1 MPPQVQKMEEQN
13 RERAAVPRNWHLGGE
28 LRALLRLAIPVVLSE
43 LAWMLMSVVDTIMV
57 GRLSPEA
64 IGAVGLSSS
73 LYYIPALFGAG
84 LLLGLDT
91 LVSQAYGRGDHTD
104 CRKWVMQGIYIVLL
118 FSVPVMIIVQ
128 WIPALLPRWGTN
140 PAVASQTAEY
150 LRLLN
155 WGTPWLLTYACFRRY
170 LQGMH
175 IVKPVTFALVT
186 ANLVNLAGNW
196 LLIYGKFGL
205 PEMGV
210 RGSALSTVLARV
222 YMAAFLVAVAIWQ
235 EHKAGGSFFAQF
247 PLPDKRR
254 ILRILQLGGPAAT
267 QMIFEIG
274 AFGGATVIA
283 AKLSAERLAAHQVA
297 LNIASVTYMVP
308 LGISAAA
315 AVSVGHSIGR
325 GDPARARRTGY
336 LAIGV
341 AAAFMALM
349 ALLLILFPHSI
360 VRIYS
365 PDPRVM
371 AIGAPLLALA
381 AAFQIFDGIQT
392 ATTGALRGLGHTKA
406 PMVLNFI
413 GYWVIGLPLG
423 YWLCFSGNLGVFGVW
438 IGLTIA
444 LVFIA
449 MLVLLEWRKLSNR
462 SRA

>member
-1 MPPQVQKMEEQN
+1 
-13 RERAAVPRNWHLGGE
+13 
-28 LRALLRLAIPVVLSE
+28 VVS
-43 LAWMLMSVVDTIMV
+43 TIMV

-91 LVSQAYGRGDHTD
+91 LVSQAYGRGDHAD

-140 PAVASQTAEY
+140 PAVASQTAAY

-205 PEMGV
+205 PQMGV
-210 RGSALSTVLARV
+210 RGSAFSTVLARV

-235 EHKAGGSFFAQF
+235 EHKAGSSFFAQF

-254 ILRILQLGGPAAT
+254 ILRILQLGGPAAM

-283 AKLSAERLAAHQVA
+283 AKLSAESLAAHQVA

-315 AVSVGHSIGR
+315 AVAVGHSIGR
-325 GDPARARRTGY
+325 GDPARARGTGY

-341 AAAFMALM
+341 ASTFMAVM

-392 ATTGALRGLGHTKA
+392 ATTGCLRGLGHTKA

-423 YWLCFSGNLGVFGVW
+423 YWLCFSENLGVFGVW

-449 MLVLLEWRKLSNR
+449 TLVLLEWRKDSNR
-462 SRA
+462 VNARL